1 MTRLLALL
9 IVLGLSVP
17 AAAAGS
23 QPPANPRDPELNFEY
38 VWRSVDRTYG
48 QFSVKNV
55 DWDMLYRMYR
65 PQVTAQTTD
74 EELWDILVTMLGTLN
89 DAHVCMADGKRRIC
103 GGERPIMTRDTWAKD
118 FSLDLV
124 KTKYLHGKSSAARG
138 DTYTSG
144 WLTDQIGYLHI
155 ADLKGDSEPH
165 VQAIDAF
172 LREFAGAQA
181 LVIDVRANPG
191 GSSRNHEI
199 VARRFADR
207 RRQYMQS
214 QTRYGPKHDD
224 LWPPEYRAVEPDGP
238 IQFTR
243 PVVLLVHRSTAS
255 GPEGF
260 TLAMRVLPHVTV
272 VGDLT
277 EGALSSQFPDRLPN
291 GWTLWVAFKVTRDHE
306 GICWDGL
313 GIPPDLFVLNTP
325 EEIAAGTDRQLEV
338 AQRLLERGAPKP
350 QDETASV
357 TGVKTSLVDEYARTV
372 RQQQVEAAISAL
384 NRARAVRADTTFFGA
399 DEAMQLADRY
409 LGSRQYPAAIG
420 LLQAVREDYPKLAA
434 AYAMLA
440 RAYAG
445 AGDVPAAEAA
455 LAQVA
460 SVEPMFP
467 PEVPQLER
475 ARLVVRKAK
484 LGSAAT
490 IFGKA
495 LADGGTEAAEKTLEK
510 LQAGRDTGPVF
521 DEADFNDLGY
531 QLLQAGNVESAVYV
545 FEKGVQ
551 LYPESWNAHDSLGE
565 ALLKAGR
572 KEQAIQHYEKSL
584 ELNPRNQGAKKT
596 LEELGGVSPPAK

>member
-1 MTRLLALL
+1 MTRLIVLL
-9 IVLGLSVP
+9 IVLALSVP
-17 AAAAGS
+17 AAARGEEPAG
-23 QPPANPRDPELNFEY
+23 DPHDPQLNFEY
-38 VWRSVDRTYG
+38 VWHSIDRTYG
-48 QFSVKNV
+48 QFSVRNV

-65 PQVTAQTTD
+65 PQVTAATTD

-89 DAHVCMADGKRRIC
+89 DAHVCLADGKRRIC
-103 GGERPIMTRDTWAKD
+103 GGSTEEYAHAKD

-124 KTKYLHGKSSAARG
+124 KMKYLHGKSSAAREG
-138 DTYTSG
+138 TYTSG

-155 ADLKGDSEPH
+155 ADLKGGSEPH
-165 VQAIDAF
+165 AQAIDSF
-172 LREFAGAQA
+172 LSEFAGARA
-181 LVIDVRANPG
+181 LVIDVRDNPG
-191 GSSRNHEI
+191 GSGRNHEI
-199 VARRFADR
+199 VANRFADR

-214 QTRYGPKHDD
+214 QTRYGPKHGD
-224 LWPPEYRAVEPDGP
+224 LFPPEYSAVAPGGP

-243 PVVLLVHRSTAS
+243 PVVLLVHRHTAS

-291 GWTLWVAFKVTRDHE
+291 GWTLWVAFKVTRNPE

-313 GIPPDLFVLNTP
+313 GIPPDLRVLDTP
-325 EEIAAGTDRQLEV
+325 AEIAAGTDRQLEF
-338 AQRLLERGAPKP
+338 AQLLLERGAPKP
-350 QDETASV
+350 QNEVASLTA
-357 TGVKTSLVDEYARTV
+357 VKTSLVDEYARGI
-372 RQQQVEAAISAL
+372 REQHVEAAIAAL
-384 NRARAVRADTTFFGA
+384 SRARAADADTAFFGA

-409 LGSRQYPAAIG
+409 LGSKQYPAAIG
-420 LLQAVREDYPKLAA
+420 LLQAVREDFPKLAA

-440 RAYAG
+440 RTYAG

-455 LAQVA
+455 LAQVK

-467 PEVPQLER
+467 WEAPQIER

-490 IFGKA
+490 IFGQA
-495 LADGGTEAAEKTLEK
+495 LADGGIPAAEKTLQD
-510 LQAGRDTGPVF
+510 LQATRDTGPVF
-521 DEADFNDLGY
+521 DEDDFNALGY

-545 FEKGVQ
+545 FEKNAQ
-551 LYPESWNAHDSLGE
+551 LYPDSWNAHDSLGE

-572 KEQAIQHYEKSL
+572 KEEAIRHYRKSL
-584 ELNPRNQGAKKT
+584 ELNPRNQGAKKI
-596 LEELGGVSPPAK
+596 LEEMGG